1 MPTDLLDLPGYPGHD
16 QVQVFADDCLL
27 GVSDDTRADPVA
39 LRAELNRRVALLS
52 EDQVESLAA
61 LSPQTRKLRLRVLL
75 NRISPAVYND
85 WSAEERI
92 EQLQWRGSHSTTP
105 QGQRMRWSAWYGFVF
120 DEAGTAEQDEERAPA
135 ADEERAPAAD
145 EQAPAADEPPAT
157 ELVEL
162 CRRAGLGGSVA
173 AHRPSTAARHV
184 QAVYQ
189 R

>member
-105 QGQRMRWSAWYGFVF
+105 QGQRMRWSAWYGFAF
-120 DEAGTAEQDEERAPA
+120 DEAGTAAQDEEAP
-135 ADEERAPAAD
+135 RSKPAS
-145 EQAPAADEPPAT
+145 PK
-157 ELVEL
+157 
-162 CRRAGLGGSVA
+162 
-173 AHRPSTAARHV
+173 
-184 QAVYQ
+184 
-189 R
+189 